1 MTHLLLLGRMRSNT
15 RNAGLSLVEL
25 MVALALGSALI
36 AGAVYVYSQ
45 SRSTYRVS
53 ENIARLQE
61 QGRYVIS
68 VIEPDL
74 ELAGY
79 YGFTNSPD
87 AVRLVRGGD
96 AGLVIATASR
106 MRQTPVVAGG
116 AQPPAVALPA
126 GAHAC
131 GTNFAVD
138 VLTTV
143 QGSNDAF
150 KLGPSSSSDC
160 NPYGAGALENTD
172 TLTVRHADP
181 QTATPR
187 VGRIQVYASRL
198 SSRSSHLLFADGR
211 VPGVIDADNLVHD
224 LVVRAYYVD
233 QDSVERK
240 GFPALRVKTLSE
252 RGGNIAFDED
262 EVMPGVE
269 DFQVQFGIDTGDYN
283 NDGVVDASVD
293 INGDGIPEA
302 DGRATRYVNPDFIDL
317 ARYQVVAVR
326 FWLRVRSDQ
335 REPDIIDTNE
345 YKYADVRFRP
355 TGEEQHYRRILMS
368 RTVTLRNARTL

>member
-1 MTHLLLLGRMRSNT
+1 MTRLRKT
-15 RNAGLSLVEL
+15 NAGLSLVEL
-25 MVALALGSALI
+25 MVALALGSVLI

-74 ELAGY
+74 ELAGF

-87 AVRLVRGGD
+87 AVRLIRDGD
-96 AGLVIATASR
+96 AGMVIATASR
-106 MRQTPVVAGG
+106 MRQTPVLVGEP
-116 AQPPAVALPA
+116 QPSAVDLPA

-131 GTNFAVD
+131 GRNFAVD

-143 QGSNDAF
+143 QGSNDSFA
-150 KLGPSSSSDC
+150 LGPSPSTACDA
-160 NPYGAGALENTD
+160 YGAGALERSD

-181 QTATPR
+181 QTTTPQA
-187 VGRIQVYASRL
+187 GRIQVYASRF

-211 VPGVIDADNLVHD
+211 APGVIDADNRIHN
-224 LVVRAYYVD
+224 LVVRSYYVD
-233 QDSVERK
+233 KDSVENE
-240 GFPALRVKTLSE
+240 GFPALRVKTLSQ
-252 RGGNIAFDED
+252 RSGNVAFDED

-269 DFQVQFGIDTGDYN
+269 DLQVQFGIDTGDYN
-283 NDGVVDASVD
+283 RDGNIDAGVD
-293 INGDGIPEA
+293 INGDGIPET
-302 DGRATRYVNPDFIDL
+302 DGRATRYVNPDFADIN
-317 ARYQVVAVR
+317 RYQVVSVR
-326 FWLRVRSDQ
+326 FWVRVRSNQ
-335 REPDIIDTNE
+335 REPDAVDNNE
-345 YKYADVRFRP
+345 YKYADVTFRP
-355 TGEEQHYRRILMS
+355 TGEQQHYRRILMS

>member
-1 MTHLLLLGRMRSNT
+1 MKRKANL
-15 RNAGLSLVEL
+15 GLSLVEL

-68 VIEPDL
+68 VVEPDL
-74 ELAGY
+74 ELAGFF
-79 YGFTNSPD
+79 GFTNSPD
-87 AVRLVRGGD
+87 ALRLVRNGD

-106 MRQTPVVAGG
+106 MRQQSATAG
-116 AQPPAVALPA
+116 APHPPAVDLPA

-131 GTNFAVD
+131 GRNFAVD

-150 KLGPSSSSDC
+150 ALGPGRSSDC
-160 NPYGAGALENTD
+160 APYGAGPLESTD

-181 QTATPR
+181 QTSTPR
-187 VGRIQVYASRL
+187 AGRLQVYASRL

-211 VPGVIDADNLVHD
+211 APGIVDDDNKVHN
-224 LVVRAYYVD
+224 LVVRAYYVAK
-233 QDSVERK
+233 DSVERPN
-240 GFPALRVKTLSE
+240 FPALRVKTLSE
-252 RGGNIAFDED
+252 RGGAIAFDED

-283 NDGVVDASVD
+283 NDGEIDPGVDV
-293 INGDGIPEA
+293 NGDGIPES
-302 DGRATRYVNPDFIDL
+302 DGRATRYVNPDFEDL
-317 ARYQVVAVR
+317 SRYQVVSVR
-326 FWLRVRSDQ
+326 FWVRVRSNQ
-335 REPDIIDTNE
+335 REPDVIDNNS
-345 YKYADVRFRP
+345 YKYADVTFQP
-355 TGEEQHYRRILMS
+355 TGEQQHYRRILMS